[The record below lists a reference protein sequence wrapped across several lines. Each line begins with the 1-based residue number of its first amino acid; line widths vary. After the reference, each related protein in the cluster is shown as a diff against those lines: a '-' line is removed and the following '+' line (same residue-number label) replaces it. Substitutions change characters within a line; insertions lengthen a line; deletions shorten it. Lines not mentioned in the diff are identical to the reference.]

1 MLVATAL
8 LTIGL
13 VAIATGFQYA
23 ASGVATGGG
32 ETAAVFLAEQRIEQ
46 LRARAMTDFSAAALG
61 AGTTTEHC
69 LSGTIA
75 AGSSNCQ
82 STHVAGPSYTRIT
95 TITDV
100 SVGTGCPPTPLSCKE
115 VQVRVSY
122 RPVTGS
128 GELNQPRAVDVVT
141 VLGPRA

>member
-1 MLVATAL
+1 VATAL

-23 ASGVATGGG
+23 ASGLATGGG
-32 ETAAVFLAEQRIEQ
+32 ETAAVFLAEQRMEQ
-46 LRARAMTDFSAAALG
+46 LRARALTDFTEAVLG

-69 LSGTIA
+69 LSGA
-75 AGSSNCQ
+75 LAGGSSNCQ
-82 STHVAGPSYTRIT
+82 SAPVAGPSYTRIT

-100 SVGTGCPPTPLSCKE
+100 SVGAGCPPTPLSCKE
-115 VQVRVSY
+115 IHVRVTY
-122 RPVTGS
+122 RPVTGA
-128 GELNQPRAVDVVT
+128 GELNQTRTVDVVT